1 MNHSRVRAA
10 VVAAL
15 AALLAT
21 VVLAGPAAGA
31 VASVSTGSQVAE
43 EPTTHRF
50 AVDDPRTGPLEAVEL
65 RYDSDAD
72 LDDAEVTVAVAV
84 DADGHLGVVEVRV
97 GVVLQF
103 DGLQRSGPGSSTANR

>member
-1 MNHSRVRAA
+1 MNHSRLRAA

-15 AALLAT
+15 ATLLAT

-50 AVDDPRTGPLEAVEL
+50 AVDDPGPDRWRPSNCSTTPTRT
-65 RYDSDAD
+65 
-72 LDDAEVTVAVAV
+72 
-84 DADGHLGVVEVRV
+84 
-97 GVVLQF
+97 
-103 DGLQRSGPGSSTANR
+103 STTPR